1 MEPTL
6 DRQQFRSG
14 PDPERD
20 LTFNVNEWRGEIW
33 GVCSG
38 AGIQKGYVVGTRSGD
53 ELRLGVSVLQED
65 GTATGAKVNGRV
77 VGADGTNGSGIVLD
91 WDLGPARLERSGW
104 TDPDTA
110 PEELDERPG
119 PTGQVRLVE
128 IDDDN
133 ISDVLRLRV
142 APHQEEYVADNATS
156 IAEGSVCVPRG
167 WFRAVY
173 DGDVCVG
180 FVMLANFDDPAHKY
194 YPLYHGWY
202 LWRLMIAAQ
211 HQRRGYGTQVLGLVC
226 GHIDEQGG
234 PRRLSTSWSQEVGGP
249 APFYRS
255 FGFEATGEID
265 DGEEVALLRRWPDGS
280 PADS

>member
-14 PDPERD
+14 QDAERD
-20 LTFNVNEWRGEIW
+20 LTLNVNEWRGEIW

-53 ELRLGVSVLQED
+53 ELRLGVSVLKDD
-65 GTATGAKVNGRV
+65 GTATGATVDGRV
-77 VGADGTNGSGIVLD
+77 VGVDGTNGSGIVLD
-91 WDLGPARLERSGW
+91 WELGPARLERSGW
-104 TDPDTA
+104 TDPDA
-110 PEELDERPG
+110 GPEELDERPG
-119 PTGQVRLVE
+119 PTGQVHLVE

-142 APHQEEYVADNATS
+142 APHQNEYVADNATS

-180 FVMLANFDDPAHKY
+180 FVMLAEFDDPAHKY
-194 YPLYHGWY
+194 YALYHGWY

-226 GHIDEQGG
+226 RHIDEQGG
-234 PRRLSTSWSQEVGGP
+234 PRRLSTSWSQEVGSP

-265 DGEEVALLRRWPDGS
+265 DGEAVALLRRWPDGS
-280 PADS
+280 PVDS

>member
-14 PDPERD
+14 EDPEQA
-20 LTFNVNEWRGEIW
+20 LTLNVNEWRGEIW

-38 AGIQKGYVVGTRSGD
+38 AGIQRGYVVGTRTGD
-53 ELRLGVSVLQED
+53 DLELGVSFL
-65 GTATGAKVNGRV
+65 R
-77 VGADGTNGSGIVLD
+77 ADGAAAGVTVSGQVVAADETNGPGVVLD
-91 WDLGPARLERSGW
+91 WDLGPTRLERSGW
-104 TDPDTA
+104 TDPELG
-110 PEELDERPG
+110 PEELDDRSG
-119 PTGQVRLVE
+119 PTGMARFVE

-133 ISDVLRLRV
+133 VEDVLRLRV
-142 APHQEEYVADNATS
+142 APHQREYVADNATS
-156 IAEGSVCVPRG
+156 LAEGSVCTPRG

-180 FVMLANFDDPAHKY
+180 FVMLARFDDPDHKY
-194 YPLYHGWY
+194 YALYHGWY
-202 LWRLMIAAQ
+202 LWRLMIGAQ
-211 HQRRGYGTQVLGLVC
+211 HQRKGYGTQVLGLVC

-234 PRRLSTSWSQEVGGP
+234 PRRLTTSWSQEVGGP

-265 DGEEVALLRRWPDGS
+265 DGEAVARLLRWPDGS